1 MPEMKRFIFLIVMLV
16 ALPLAVSGCGGD
28 GDDEP
33 SPTKAEFTRQA
44 NAICKSTVEDVQAG
58 FSKLIQTS
66 VPKSQ
71 ENSVASAFIDSVVAP
86 AFQGQIDEIR
96 ALGAPE
102 GDKQQVEAILV
113 SMEEGLDTS
122 REEPLVFIRT
132 GSAFKQAQA
141 KARAY
146 GLSAC

>member
-1 MPEMKRFIFLIVMLV
+1 MNRLIPLIVALV
-16 ALPLAVSGCGGD
+16 ALSLAAGCGGD
-28 GDDEP
+28 DDP
-33 SPTKAEFTRQA
+33 SPTKAEFTKQA
-44 NAICKSTVEDVQAG
+44 NAICKATVEEVQDG
-58 FSKLIQTS
+58 FAKLIQTS

-71 ENSVASAFIDSVVAP
+71 ENTVASAFVDSTVAP

-102 GDKQQVEAILV
+102 GDEQQVEAILV
-113 SMEEGLDTS
+113 AMEDGLETS
-122 REEPLVFIRT
+122 QEEPLVFIRT
-132 GSAFKQAQA
+132 GSAFQQAQA